1 MTTLYALTEQ
11 YRADAEKLAD
21 LDLPPEV
28 VADTLEAMGGDLE
41 VKAQNVALMIRSF
54 EADAAAV
61 KQWAKDASARAKAI
75 EGRAESLRQ
84 YLESRL
90 TAAGIKKVEGP
101 GVVLSFRASTAVDV
115 YEPGLIPAQYMK
127 TPEPPPPA
135 PDKVAIAAA
144 LKRGE
149 EVQGARLESRQNL
162 QIK

>member
-28 VADTLEAMGGDLE
+28 VSDTLEAMGGELE

-61 KQWAKDASARAKAI
+61 KQWAKDATARAKAI
-75 EGRAESLRQ
+75 DNRAESLRQ
-84 YLESRL
+84 YLERCL

-101 GVVLSFRASTAVDV
+101 GVVLSFRSSTAVDV